1 MLFRTFPLN
10 IYPTSGIFRIIFLR
24 KIVHAILFMHGYAV
38 TPCDK
43 ADYFVTWERITAL
56 SKLDSAVV
64 DAVNDNTGGIFG
76 SLYLIFKVRSIRL
89 SLFTIFLIIL
99 RFQPLHHL

>member
-1 MLFRTFPLN
+1 
-10 IYPTSGIFRIIFLR
+10 
-24 KIVHAILFMHGYAV
+24 MHGYAV
-38 TPCDK
+38 TSRDK
-43 ADYFVTWERITAL
+43 ADYFVAWKRITAL
-56 SKLDSAVV
+56 CKLDSAVV